1 MLYYTKIINSLTK
14 KPLTFSVKYSNV
26 IYSKIRG
33 FVFMSSIDLAILGM
47 VSEREQSAYDIQRD
61 VEYHNFNKWTKIS
74 ISSVYKKVLFLKEQG
89 YLTSRTQKG
98 EKFADKEIYSITDK
112 GREYFLSLMDKY
124 ASESIAIPLGLNL
137 VISNLNKVPLTQ
149 AQDYIKKIRTSL
161 IAAQKANDDC
171 IRKYLEIPLVGRT
184 ITEQQRVLYQSL
196 LDWLND
202 FERQYGNDQSDRPI

>member
-1 MLYYTKIINSLTK
+1 
-14 KPLTFSVKYSNV
+14 
-26 IYSKIRG
+26 
-33 FVFMSSIDLAILGM
+33 MSSIDLAILGM
-47 VSEREQSAYDIQRD
+47 VSEREQSAYDIQKD

-124 ASESIAIPLGLNL
+124 ASESIAIPLDFNL
-137 VISNLNKVPLTQ
+137 VISNLDKVPMSQ
-149 AQDYIKKIRTSL
+149 AQNYIKKMRTSL

-171 IRKYLEIPLVGRT
+171 IRKYSEIPLVGRT
-184 ITEQQRVLYQSL
+184 IMEQQRVLYQSL

-202 FERQYGNDQSDRPI
+202 FEKQYGNDQSDRPIWRAVWDRIVWTFWRKEIRGL

>member
-1 MLYYTKIINSLTK
+1 
-14 KPLTFSVKYSNV
+14 
-26 IYSKIRG
+26 
-33 FVFMSSIDLAILGM
+33 MSSIDLAILGM
-47 VSEREQSAYDIQRD
+47 VSEREHSAYDIQKD

-124 ASESIAIPLGLNL
+124 ASESIAIPLDFNL

-149 AQDYIKKIRTSL
+149 AQGYIKKVRASL
-161 IAAQKANDDC
+161 ITAQKANDDC
-171 IRKYLEIPLVGRT
+171 IRKYSEIPLVGRT
-184 ITEQQRVLYQSL
+184 IMKQQRVLYQSL

-202 FERQYGNDQSDRPI
+202 FEKQYGNDQSDSPI